1 MKQKILNFEILDI
14 IKIKRNQLELET
26 KNKETYVLSCRICGS
41 GTLYDKNRTFTFEKG
56 DILYIPA
63 DASYTQKTDGEE
75 LIAFHLG
82 CKGKASDKIQTFSIS
97 DKKEICRLFTEAEKA
112 WKSKKENYIYKCM
125 SYLYS
130 ILSYIGGDMLPYS
143 ESLPKAIEKSIHYL
157 DLHIF
162 DTDLSLNE
170 VCRKSFVSRVYFNR
184 VFKKAY
190 EMTPVT
196 YINSI
201 RIKRAAELIK
211 TDGYTNSEIA
221 ELCGFNDIK
230 YFYTVFKKYTGK
242 TCREYKNSI

>member
-1 MKQKILNFEILDI
+1 M
-14 IKIKRNQLELET
+14 
-26 KNKETYVLSCRICGS
+26 G
-41 GTLYDKNRTFTFEKG
+41 
-56 DILYIPA
+56 
-63 DASYTQKTDGEE
+63 
-75 LIAFHLG
+75 
-82 CKGKASDKIQTFSIS
+82 
-97 DKKEICRLFTEAEKA
+97 
-112 WKSKKENYIYKCM
+112 
-125 SYLYS
+125 
-130 ILSYIGGDMLPYS
+130 
-143 ESLPKAIEKSIHYL
+143 
-157 DLHIF
+157 F

-196 YINSI
+196 YINST